1 MGGYLWLYGF
11 PLSDIEIMAKLQHN
25 STDIEK
31 WLRLIRADSVGA
43 TTFAKLI
50 KHFGSA
56 DRALGASVSELAKID
71 GVGFKTAEQI
81 AATRGKFDV
90 TAELELAQKLDVWI
104 INLDDERYPPVLKQ
118 IYDPPP
124 VLYIKGSLSREDN
137 LAISIVGSRRCSLY
151 GQEQSSRLAHFLS
164 SAGFTICSGMARGI
178 DTAAHQGALSA
189 GGRTIAVQGCGLENI
204 YPPENKKLFEL
215 IAESGACISELPLG
229 FEPLSE
235 NFPPRNRIIAGLSLG
250 TIVVEAGFRSGALIT
265 ARAALENNRE
275 VMAVPGKID
284 SPLSRGAHR
293 LIKQGAKLIESVEDV
308 MEALGYIGEQLE
320 DHVSTAAEKAA
331 KSIETPLFD
340 IKALKL
346 SSPEKAIYECL
357 KKEPLHIE
365 EIIDDTDL
373 AAGSVNAGLVSLRLK
388 GLIKQLPG
396 SLFVKR

>member
-1 MGGYLWLYGF
+1 
-11 PLSDIEIMAKLQHN
+11 MARTQPN
-25 STDIEK
+25 SIDIEK
-31 WLRLIRADSVGA
+31 WLGLIRADNVGA

-56 DRALGASVSELAKID
+56 DRALGASVSELAKVNGI
-71 GVGFKTAEQI
+71 GYKKAEQI

-90 TAELELAQKLDVWI
+90 AKELELAAKLGVWV
-104 INLDDERYPPVLKQ
+104 INLDDKRYPPALRQ

-124 VLYIKGSLSREDN
+124 VIYVKGSLCREDN

-151 GQEQSSRLAHFLS
+151 GQEQASRLGHFLS

-189 GGRTIAVQGCGLENI
+189 GGRTIAVQGCGLKNI

-215 IAESGACISELPLG
+215 ITESGACISELPLQ

-235 NFPPRNRIIAGLSLG
+235 NFPPRNRIVAGLSLG
-250 TIVVEAGFRSGALIT
+250 TIVIEAGLRSGALIS
-265 ARAALENNRE
+265 ARMAMENNRE

-284 SPLSRGAHR
+284 SPVSRGTHR
-293 LIKQGAKLIESVEDV
+293 LIKEGAKLIESVEDV
-308 MEALGYIGEQLE
+308 MEALGYIGEQLQE
-320 DHVSTAAEKAA
+320 HTSAAAQKAAEK
-331 KSIETPLFD
+331 IDTPLFE
-340 IKALKL
+340 IKELKL
-346 SSPEKAIYECL
+346 SGHEKIIFEYL
-357 KKEPLHIE
+357 NKEPLHIE
-365 EIIDDTDL
+365 QIIADTDL
-373 AAGSVNAGLVSLRLK
+373 AAGSVNASLVSLRLK